1 MTSWAAGGSAI
12 LRKNE
17 IFFSNQN
24 RSHSNKMDTLN
35 THDKQMYDSW
45 TTAQKQ
51 MYHELKAMGEK
62 MTRSGTDPTT
72 MTQEQRDNP
81 RWRIWT
87 ALHYVRGRPLCLL
100 EIRMRIRLNLE
111 MEQILAHLNHLV
123 AAGKVVRL
131 NLHEWA
137 VVDPLERP
145 SIQ

>member
-1 MTSWAAGGSAI
+1 MTSTSTTTMAT
-12 LRKNE
+12 
-17 IFFSNQN
+17 SNIPIN
-24 RSHSNKMDTLN
+24 
-35 THDKQMYDSW
+35 DKQMYDSW

-51 MYHELKAMGEK
+51 MYHELKAMDEK
-62 MTRSGTDPTT
+62 MKKGTDPAT
-72 MTQEQRDNP
+72 MTQEQRDTP

-100 EIRMRIRLNLE
+100 EIRMLIRLNLE
-111 MEQILAHLNHLV
+111 MEQILVHLYDLV

-137 VVDPLERP
+137 VVDPHERP